1 MPSVRPNSTT
11 RLVAQQPV
19 RFSLLIGIAAFLG
32 AFGVTRSFPG
42 AVVVGL
48 AAGLSL
54 ALAWIPQNGPCQV
67 WTRSSD
73 GFTKAVLAG
82 FILPTAA
89 VFAALAWASAR

>member
-1 MPSVRPNSTT
+1 MKRVGGSAAIPSVRPNSTT

-67 WTRSSD
+67 WR
-73 GFTKAVLAG
+73 LY
-82 FILPTAA
+82 AA
-89 VFAALAWASAR
+89 ECG